1 MVLEGKLPTD
11 YSVLLSKCVTLEH
24 DENVESED
32 DSDSDDL
39 DHREVELEQEYVYAK
54 RVNNSNVVKE
64 GDPSRVTSLIRDHHQ
79 ALSNQSAERREE
91 KNSNC
96 NPRSTCSH

>member
-1 MVLEGKLPTD
+1 MSCSND
-11 YSVLLSKCVTLEH
+11 DSLLLFKCVTLQN
-24 DENVESED
+24 DKNVERED
-32 DSDSDDL
+32 DRDSDDL

-79 ALSNQSAERREE
+79 ALSN
-91 KNSNC
+91 
-96 NPRSTCSH
+96 